1 MTIRKV
7 LPAALTLV
15 VAAGALAPAVAAP
28 PKPKP
33 KPKPIVVE
41 WSMQHAPIPLPL
53 VGEEAL
59 DGTNSCAD
67 PAFEG
72 ISTTFQTIKTTGAGT
87 LQVDLT
93 GFAGD
98 WDITVMDGK
107 GKVLGIGSGTTTG
120 GEVSGSDGSLGTDNV
135 EKAVIKVKKATTLV
149 IGACNFLGGPNADGK
164 LVFTYS

>member
-1 MTIRKV
+1 VNTRRA
-7 LPAALTLV
+7 LPVALTLV
-15 VAAGALAPAVAAP
+15 VAAGGLAPALAAP
-28 PKPKP
+28 A

-53 VGEEAL
+53 VGEEDV

-72 ISTTFQTIKTTGAGT
+72 ISTTFQTIKAVGAGT
-87 LQVDLT
+87 LEVNLS

-98 WDITVMDGK
+98 WDITVKDDK
-107 GKVLGIGSGTTTG
+107 GKVLGIGAGTTTG
-120 GEVSGSDGSLGTDNV
+120 GEATGGDGSLGTDNK

-149 IGACNFLGGPNADGK
+149 IGACNFLGGPTADGK
-164 LVFTYS
+164 AVFTYK